1 MAQSQATV
9 RYACRCG
16 AGGGIE
22 DMFYCARCDMV
33 CCDGEC
39 SVKEAVAYYCP
50 RCLVGFTA
58 SEALGFGC
66 R

>member
-1 MAQSQATV
+1 
-9 RYACRCG
+9 
-16 AGGGIE
+16 
-22 DMFYCARCDMV
+22 MFYCARCDMV